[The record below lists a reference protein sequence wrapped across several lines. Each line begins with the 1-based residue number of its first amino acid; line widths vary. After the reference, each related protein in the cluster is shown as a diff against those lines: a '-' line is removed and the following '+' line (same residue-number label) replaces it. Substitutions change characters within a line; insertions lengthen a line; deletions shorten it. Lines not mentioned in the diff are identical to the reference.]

1 LADTTLSP
9 PKTQP
14 LGVTDAPQIF
24 YAPVSLF
31 RKIEDTGAYGWTMAV
46 LLILVTL
53 IGYAEVKT
61 GLIERVVQRETEA
74 FKAKL
79 EHDQRDLIG
88 RVEFRNELE
97 KIDKA
102 AQFSTLMAQIKVAA
116 ASPIYILTSILL
128 ISSCLY
134 AVVALTGRKP
144 EYHTLI
150 SICVYAEYVELAA
163 YVIRLAMRLTY
174 RTIEVDTS
182 LGALATS
189 KAWLWLA
196 AIDPFRLWFWVLVGI
211 GVAVTRQLSRRTA
224 IIACSSMALVTSAGW
239 TLKEYLPF
247 LLGN

>member
-1 LADTTLSP
+1 LAETTFSP
-9 PKTQP
+9 PKAQQ
-14 LGVTDAPQIF
+14 LGVTDALRVF
-24 YAPVSLF
+24 YAPVALF
-31 RKIEDTGAYGWTMAV
+31 RRVEDTGAYGWPLVV
-46 LLILVTL
+46 LLLFVAL

-61 GLIERVVQRETEA
+61 GLIERVVQSETEML
-74 FKAKL
+74 KAKL

-88 RVEFRNELE
+88 QVEFRNELE

-116 ASPIYILTSILL
+116 ASPIYVLASILL

-150 SICVYAEYVELAA
+150 SICVYAEFVELAA
-163 YVIRLAMRLTY
+163 YAVRLGMRLTY

-182 LGALATS
+182 LGMLATS
-189 KAWLWLA
+189 KAWLWLT

-224 IIACSSMALVTSAGW
+224 IIACSAMGLVATAGW
-239 TLKEYLPF
+239 GLKEYLRF
-247 LLGN
+247 LLGG